1 MKWFIVALIFL
12 NTQDDPKFKTY
23 RMHFNSFDECRSS
36 LYNTSNSMNTAIR
49 KRHPTAKR
57 VNIDCYDWESAL
69 RLQRKY
75 ADKLITLHI
84 SMDTM
89 LENHVVQQ
97 DTIATYELHTTL
109 KICNMY
115 IKPAF
120 EQAKATPPYNI
131 RIKAECYN
139 EKAQVPL
146 LQDPSRP
153 WHKNR

>member
-12 NTQDDPKFKTY
+12 NTQDDPKFQTY
-23 RMHFNSFDECRSS
+23 RMNFDSFNECRSS
-36 LYNTSNSMNTAIR
+36 LYNTSNDMTTAIR
-49 KRHPTAKR
+49 KHYPTAKR

-69 RLQRKY
+69 RLQKRY

-84 SMDTM
+84 TMDTM
-89 LENHVVQQ
+89 LENHTLQQ
-97 DTIATYELHTTL
+97 DTIATYELQTTL

-131 RIKAECYN
+131 RVKAECYD
-139 EKAQVPL
+139 EKAKVPL

-153 WHKNR
+153 WYKNR

>member
-12 NTQDDPKFKTY
+12 NTQDDPKFQTY
-23 RMHFNSFDECRSS
+23 RMNFDSFNECRSS
-36 LYNTSNSMNTAIR
+36 LYNTSNDMTTAIR
-49 KRHPTAKR
+49 KRYPTAKR

-69 RLQRKY
+69 RLQKRY

-84 SMDTM
+84 TMDTY
-89 LENHVVQQ
+89 LESHVVQQ
-97 DTIATYELHTTL
+97 DTIATYELQTTL

-131 RIKAECYN
+131 RVKAECYD
-139 EKAQVPL
+139 EKAKVPL

-153 WHKNR
+153 WYKNR

>member
-12 NTQDDPKFKTY
+12 NTQDDPKFQTY
-23 RMHFNSFDECRSS
+23 RMNFDSFNEGRSS
-36 LYNTSNSMNTAIR
+36 LYNTSNDMTTAIR
-49 KRHPTAKR
+49 KRYPTAKR

-69 RLQRKY
+69 RLQKRY

-84 SMDTM
+84 TMDTM
-89 LENHVVQQ
+89 LENHTVQQ
-97 DTIATYELHTTL
+97 DTIATYELQTTL

-131 RIKAECYN
+131 RVKAECYD
-139 EKAQVPL
+139 EKAKVPL

-153 WHKNR
+153 WYKNR

>member
-1 MKWFIVALIFL
+1 MKWFIVAFIFL
-12 NTQDDPKFKTY
+12 NTQDDPKFQTY
-23 RMHFNSFDECRSS
+23 RMNFDSFNECRSS
-36 LYNTSNSMNTAIR
+36 LYNTSNDMTTAIR
-49 KRHPTAKR
+49 KRYPTAKR

-69 RLQRKY
+69 RLQKRY

-84 SMDTM
+84 TMDTM
-89 LENHVVQQ
+89 LENHTVQQ
-97 DTIATYELHTTL
+97 DTIATYELQTTL

-131 RIKAECYN
+131 RVKAECYD
-139 EKAQVPL
+139 EKAKVPL

-153 WHKNR
+153 WYKNR

>member
-12 NTQDDPKFKTY
+12 NTQDDPKFQTY
-23 RMHFNSFDECRSS
+23 RMNFDSFNECRSS
-36 LYNTSNSMNTAIR
+36 LYSTSQGMTTAIR

-84 SMDTM
+84 TMDTM
-89 LENHVVQQ
+89 LENHTVQQ
-97 DTIATYELHTTL
+97 DTIATYELQTTL

-131 RIKAECYN
+131 RVKAECYD
-139 EKAQVPL
+139 EKAKVPL
-146 LQDPSRP
+146 LQDPSSP
-153 WHKNR
+153 WYKNR

>member
-1 MKWFIVALIFL
+1 MKWFIVAFIFL
-12 NTQDDPKFKTY
+12 NTQDDPKFQTY
-23 RMHFNSFDECRSS
+23 RMNFDSFNECRSS
-36 LYNTSNSMNTAIR
+36 LYNTSNDMTTAIR
-49 KRHPTAKR
+49 KRYPTAKR

-69 RLQRKY
+69 RLQKRY

-84 SMDTM
+84 TMDTM
-89 LENHVVQQ
+89 LENHTVQQ
-97 DTIATYELHTTL
+97 DTIATYEFQTTL

-131 RIKAECYN
+131 RVKAECYD
-139 EKAQVPL
+139 EKAKVPL

-153 WHKNR
+153 WYKNR

>member
-23 RMHFNSFDECRSS
+23 RIHFNSFDECRSS
-36 LYNTSNSMNTAIR
+36 LYSTSNAMNTGIR
-49 KRHPTAKR
+49 NKYRTAKR
-57 VNIDCYDWESAL
+57 INIDCYDWESAL
-69 RLQRKY
+69 RLQRRY
-75 ADKLITLHI
+75 ADKAIMLRI

-89 LENHVVQQ
+89 LESHTVQQ

-131 RIKAECYN
+131 KVKAECYD
-139 EKAQVPL
+139 EKAKVPL
-146 LQDPSRP
+146 LQDPSSP
-153 WHKNR
+153 WYKNR

>member
-12 NTQDDPKFKTY
+12 NTQDDPKFQTY
-23 RMHFNSFDECRSS
+23 RMNFDSFNECRSS
-36 LYNTSNSMNTAIR
+36 LYNTSNDMTTAIR
-49 KRHPTAKR
+49 KRYPTAKR

-69 RLQRKY
+69 RLQKRY

-84 SMDTM
+84 TMDTM
-89 LENHVVQQ
+89 LENHTVQQ
-97 DTIATYELHTTL
+97 DTIATYELQTTL

-131 RIKAECYN
+131 RVKAECYD
-139 EKAQVPL
+139 EKAKVPL

-153 WHKNR
+153 WYKNR